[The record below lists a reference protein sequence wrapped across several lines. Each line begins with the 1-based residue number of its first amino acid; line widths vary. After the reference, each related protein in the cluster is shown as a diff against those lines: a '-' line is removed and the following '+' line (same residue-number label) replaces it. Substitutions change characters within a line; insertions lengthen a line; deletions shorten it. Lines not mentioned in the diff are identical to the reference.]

1 MIARGIG
8 DPDGVG
14 HIGPRLQHLVNG
26 GGLLNR
32 DGRREIGDLDHLGR
46 AAVVACRLEAGR
58 AGAAVADRAAVLVLE
73 QGHYVVDVLLG
84 TLIVGQI
91 AILDMQGEF
100 AAVGGAGQYLLR
112 RRACSGFRTGA
123 AEQIDAVCRS
133 DAFGGAPEIHAL
145 VVGTIS
151 AHVDLILQAGDI
163 QRGGTRVGKAQVV
176 GEHATRLGQA
186 GRLDRLGDGG
196 WLRPDEHVDGEA
208 VTVALGL
215 GGGHG
220 AGRHCALAATQ
231 ALLDVPGRAIGEQGL
246 VGIRGAGLT
255 EHGDGL
261 VEERV
266 LVGTVGL
273 GDVAASIQ
281 EVRGFQFRLQ
291 IHIGDLA
298 ILPGVAR
305 LGQYQA
311 AVSCPS
317 LYHLRALGRSRQVEG
332 GVITLAGVGLD
343 GHVCIEGEHLAVGAL
358 LVRINRHYF
367 GDLDVLG
374 RAVEAAAR
382 E

>member
-1 MIARGIG
+1 
-8 DPDGVG
+8 
-14 HIGPRLQHLVNG
+14 
-26 GGLLNR
+26 
-32 DGRREIGDLDHLGR
+32 
-46 AAVVACRLEAGR
+46 
-58 AGAAVADRAAVLVLE
+58 
-73 QGHYVVDVLLG
+73 
-84 TLIVGQI
+84 
-91 AILDMQGEF
+91 MQGEL
-100 AAVGGAGQYLLR
+100 ATVGGAGQYLLR
-112 RRACSGFRTGA
+112 RRARSGFRAGA
-123 AEQIDAVCRS
+123 AEQVDAVRGPH
-133 DAFGGAPEIHAL
+133 ALGGSPQVHAL
-145 VVGTIS
+145 VVGAIS
-151 AHVDLILQAGDI
+151 AYVYFILQAGDI
-163 QRGGTRVGKAQVV
+163 ERGGTRVGKAQAV
-176 GEHATRLGQA
+176 GEHATRFGQA

-196 WLRPDEHVDGEA
+196 RLRPDEDIDGEA
-208 VTVALGL
+208 VAVALGL

-246 VGIRGAGLT
+246 VGIRGTGLT

-266 LVGTVGL
+266 LIGAVGL
-273 GDVAASIQ
+273 GDITAGIQ
-281 EVRGFQFRLQ
+281 KIGRLQFRLQ

-311 AVSCPS
+311 AVSCAS
-317 LYHLRALGRSRQVEG
+317 LHHLRALGRSRQVEG

-358 LVRINRHYF
+358 LVRIHRHHF